1 MSGSW
6 SQPGVLGICRAV
18 QGQLQ
23 DREALWGQ
31 LILHRSLSGQ
41 RTPALEGRGCLL
53 PGPEAPLQAVRVLLF
68 FFCPAGSS
76 TSLLSAS
83 PRMPWA
89 LCCACQGHCGFPAVS
104 AAFPGWQ
111 MFPYL
116 CLSTHHLSVHFPIV
130 TRSLLGLLLQQGVSG
145 APLVPAAR
153 NSPGSGSNL
162 QESHELSWILGTPC
176 ACPNSQPL
184 CLSRP
189 WGGQPQ
195 PPPRVP
201 PWQLPAQVLLLTPC
215 SRVVW
220 KRGWRGGTSV
230 GTAASPAVPSMGSCW
245 QSSAFLRD
253 TPVPQAPAAPRIPA
267 VPPE

>member
-41 RTPALEGRGCLL
+41 RTPALEGRVCLL
-53 PGPEAPLQAVRVLLF
+53 PGPEAPLQAVRVLFF

-145 APLVPAAR
+145 APSVPAAR
-153 NSPGSGSNL
+153 NSPGSGSNP
-162 QESHELSWILGTPC
+162 QESLSCAGHWELPVLVPIP
-176 ACPNSQPL
+176 

-189 WGGQPQ
+189 WGGQ